1 VQFLDEVV
9 IHVASGD
16 GGAGHVS
23 FRREKFV
30 PRGGPDGG
38 DGGDGGSVIFE
49 ATDRRNTLVDYW
61 RKRHWKAP
69 HGDRGGKRQMYGAN
83 ADDLVCEVPIGTILY
98 DEETGER
105 IADLDEAGARWVLP
119 GGKGGLGNMH
129 FASSTNRTPR
139 QSTPGTPGV
148 EMRLRMELKLLAD
161 VGLLGFPNAG
171 KSTLLRKVSAARP
184 KVADYP
190 FTTLVPQLGMVQA
203 SEDTTLVLA
212 DIPGLIEGAADGA
225 GLGHQFLKHVERC
238 AGFLHLVSVET
249 WEGTPRERYQAI
261 NDELRQYGAGLEHRP
276 QVVALT
282 KIDLVDD
289 DEVRKWTRALSEET
303 GGRVFPISSITGKGL
318 SKVLH
323 ALSAMTVAVRA
334 GELDA
339 GPGEGAAEA

>member
-1 VQFLDEVV
+1 MQFIDEVV
-9 IHVASGD
+9 IEVASGD

-38 DGGDGGSVIFE
+38 DGGDGGAVVFV

-61 RKRHWKAP
+61 RKRHWRAG
-69 HGDRGGKRQMYGAN
+69 HGTRGGKRQMYGAK
-83 ADDLVCEVPIGTILY
+83 AEDLVCEVPIGTILY

-105 IADLDEAGARWVLP
+105 LADLDADGARWVLP

-139 QSTPGTPGV
+139 QSTPGTPGTELRV
-148 EMRLRMELKLLAD
+148 RMELKLMAD

-171 KSTLLRKVSAARP
+171 KSTFLRKVSAARP

-190 FTTLVPQLGMVQA
+190 FTTLVPQLGMVQ
-203 SEDTTLVLA
+203 SSDDVVLVMA
-212 DIPGLIEGAADGA
+212 DIPGLIEGAASGA
-225 GLGHQFLKHVERC
+225 GLGHQFLRHVERC

-249 WEGTPRERYQAI
+249 WDGTPLDRYRAI
-261 NDELRQYGAGLEHRP
+261 NEELREYGANLENRP

-282 KIDLVDD
+282 KCDLVDR
-289 DEVRKWTRALSEET
+289 DEVRRWVRTLSEET
-303 GGRVFPISSITGKGL
+303 GGRVFPISSVTGEGL
-318 SKVLH
+318 SGVLH
-323 ALSAMTVAVRA
+323 ALEAMTLAVRQ
-334 GELDA
+334 GEL
-339 GPGEGAAEA
+339 AADR